1 MPVYKLDQNKKN
13 QGIKGVQK
21 TRLIL
26 LVSYA
31 ILALPLYLDE
41 FVQVSGDLVRDL
53 LLYFV
58 MVSGI
63 IFWFNMN
70 APKVFSEVRIEVGKD
85 EKTIIKDQMSISM
98 SRVRFIRETRNGF
111 GIHSGGRKLWVPKAV
126 KRYDQLK
133 NEIISDI
140 DPEVLSWKRLPA
152 LWFWVILCIGSLVV
166 SIVYKDYLFAYTGF
180 ALTAA
185 NIIYLFFYE

>member
-1 MPVYKLDQNKKN
+1 MPVYKLDQNKKK
-13 QGIKGVQK
+13 QGLKGVQK

-58 MVSGI
+58 MVSAI

-70 APKVFSEVRIEVGKD
+70 APKVFSDVRIEAGKD
-85 EKTIIKDQMSISM
+85 DKTIIKDQMSISI
-98 SRVRFIRETRNGF
+98 SRVRFIRETRNGL
-111 GIHSGGRKLWVPKAV
+111 GIHAGGRKLWVPKAI

-133 NEIISDI
+133 NEIISDL
-140 DPEVLSWKRLPA
+140 DPEVFILEEAASPLVLGNPVHRQSGGLDRLQGLSVCLYRVCPNSGK
-152 LWFWVILCIGSLVV
+152 
-166 SIVYKDYLFAYTGF
+166 YHLFIF
-180 ALTAA
+180 L
-185 NIIYLFFYE
+185 